1 MKQLGDRTRQAIAY
15 ARQNTKSFTDKY
27 GQFLS
32 IALRHFN
39 MADQRPKHKN
49 DKVFKAA
56 HCKVHRRYIDLRD
69 AIYNEA
75 THHNI
80 PG

>member
-1 MKQLGDRTRQAIAY
+1 MKASRDATREAIAF
-15 ARQNTKSFTDKY
+15 ARRNTKSFTDKY

-32 IALRHFN
+32 VALRHFN

-56 HCKVHRRYIDLRD
+56 HRKVHRRYINLRD
-69 AIYNEA
+69 AIYKEA
-75 THHNI
+75 TRHNR
-80 PG
+80 